1 VPEIGQ
7 IIVDHAQG
15 ASIVAL
21 CGEHDVST
29 APAVQSELDAI
40 LATEANVVVDLTEAT
55 FIDSSI
61 VRVIYVATTN
71 STPARRIAVTAP
83 PDTMPRR
90 LFEAL
95 ALPDTVLTFTSRAAA
110 MSYIRDSQESEEA
123 G

>member
-1 VPEIGQ
+1 MPEIGQ

-40 LATEANVVVDLTEAT
+40 LATDANVVVDLTEAT

-61 VRVIYVATTN
+61 VRVIYVATTDP
-71 STPARRIAVTAP
+71 TPARRIAVAAP

-95 ALPDTVLTFTSRAAA
+95 ALPDTVLKFDTRDAALTYLRNGPA
-110 MSYIRDSQESEEA
+110 RSA
-123 G
+123 

>member
-1 VPEIGQ
+1 MPEIGQ
-7 IIVDHAQG
+7 IIVDHAHG

-61 VRVIYVATTN
+61 VRVIYVTT
-71 STPARRIAVTAP
+71 TTRIPARTIAVAVP